1 MSEEGTTGRLHSPF
15 VKKRYVLFYLINRRT
30 LERLEAKYRLIP
42 QKVKY
47 IYSFI
52 DSLN

>member
-1 MSEEGTTGRLHSPF
+1 MSEEGTTGRLHSSF
-15 VKKRYVLFYLINRRT
+15 VRKIYVLFYLINRST
-30 LERLEAKYRLIP
+30 LQSLEAKYRVIP

-47 IYSFI
+47 IYGFI